1 MTTHRTLVLLS
12 ALACTALGGA
22 AVAQSL
28 GQAAAPAAPAA
39 PAAAKSVKDIKGCME
54 ANLVKRGALRD
65 LTLGMFDKEGKVRE
79 MKVRLYWKPSKSGG
93 SRVHLRIAEPP
104 AMLGSAYLMVQEGMG
119 EEVYFYL
126 PGADRALRITGQ
138 NMSEPL
144 WGTDFSYGEIKQ
156 VMGLLVSG
164 DTSRGADAAVGGRN
178 SFVLET
184 QTSAAETGYRKVVSY
199 VDQATCVL
207 LKSEFI
213 ASGDKPRKVLE
224 GDIGSLLQADKYW
237 TMLAYKMS
245 DLNRNTHTTLALSD
259 LSIDERLSEKLFS
272 PKEFYAYKP

>member
-1 MTTHRTLVLLS
+1 MIAHRTLVLLT
-12 ALACTALGGA
+12 ALAATALGGA
-22 AVAQSL
+22 AVAQS
-28 GQAAAPAAPAA
+28 QAAAPAAATPAA
-39 PAAAKSVKDIKGCME
+39 PKSVKDIKACME

-65 LTLGMFDKEGKVRE
+65 LQLGMFDKEGKVRD

-93 SRVHLRIAEPP
+93 SRVHLRIVEPV
-104 AMLGSAYLMVQEGMG
+104 AMVGSAYLMVQEGMG

-164 DTSRGADAAVGGRN
+164 NASRAADATVGGR
-178 SFVLET
+178 SAYVVET

-207 LKSEFI
+207 LKSEFV
-213 ASGDKPRKVLE
+213 ATGDKPRKVLE
-224 GDIGSLLQADKYW
+224 GDVALMLQADKYW
-237 TMLAYKMS
+237 TILGYKMT
-245 DLNRNTHTTLALSD
+245 DTTRGTYTSLALSD
-259 LSIDERLSEKLFS
+259 LSIDERLSEKLFA
-272 PKEFYAYKP
+272 PKEFFAFKP

>member
-1 MTTHRTLVLLS
+1 MIAHRTLVLLT
-12 ALACTALGGA
+12 ALAGTAVAGA

-28 GQAAAPAAPAA
+28 APATA
-39 PAAAKSVKDIKGCME
+39 PAAASAPKSVKEINACME

-65 LTLGMFDKEGKVRE
+65 LQLGMYDKEGKVRD

-93 SRVHLRIAEPP
+93 SRVHLRIVEPV
-104 AMLGSAYLMVQEGMG
+104 AMVGSAYLMVQEGRQ

-156 VMGLLVSG
+156 VMGLLVTG
-164 DTSRGADAAVGGRN
+164 DTVRGTDATVGGRGTY
-178 SFVLET
+178 VLET
-184 QTSAAETGYRKVVSY
+184 ATSAAETGYRKVVSY

-213 ASGDKPRKVLE
+213 ATGDKPRKVLE
-224 GDIGSLLQADKYW
+224 GDVTSMLQADKYW
-237 TMLAYKMS
+237 AMLSYKMT
-245 DLNRNTHTTLALSD
+245 DMNRNTHTMLALSD

-272 PKEFYAYKP
+272 PKEFYAYTP

>member
-1 MTTHRTLVLLS
+1 MIAHRTLVLLM
-12 ALACTALGGA
+12 ALAATALGGA
-22 AVAQSL
+22 AVAQS
-28 GQAAAPAAPAA
+28 QSAA
-39 PAAAKSVKDIKGCME
+39 PAAATPAAPKSVKDIKACME

-65 LTLGMFDKEGKVRE
+65 LQLGMFDKEGKVRD

-93 SRVHLRIAEPP
+93 SRVHLRIVEPV
-104 AMLGSAYLMVQEGMG
+104 AMVGSAYLMVQEGMG

-156 VMGLLVSG
+156 VMGLLVAG
-164 DTSRGADAAVGGRN
+164 DTSRGADATVGGRT
-178 SFVLET
+178 SYVLET
-184 QTSAAETGYRKVVSY
+184 QTSTAETGYRKVVSY

-207 LKSEFI
+207 MKSEFV
-213 ASGDKPRKVLE
+213 ATGDKPRKVLE
-224 GDIGSLLQADKYW
+224 GDVASMLQADKYW
-237 TMLAYKMS
+237 TMLSYKMT
-245 DLNRNTHTTLALSD
+245 DVNRNTYTQLALSD

-272 PKEFYAYKP
+272 PKEFFAYTP

>member
-1 MTTHRTLVLLS
+1 MIAHRTLVLLT
-12 ALACTALGGA
+12 ALAGTALGGA
-22 AVAQSL
+22 AVAQS
-28 GQAAAPAAPAA
+28 QAPAAAPAAATPAA
-39 PAAAKSVKDIKGCME
+39 PKSVKDIKACME

-65 LTLGMFDKEGKVRE
+65 LQLGMFDKEGKVRD

-93 SRVHLRIAEPP
+93 SRVHLRIVEPV
-104 AMLGSAYLMVQEGMG
+104 AMIGSAYLMVQEGMS

-164 DTSRGADAAVGGRN
+164 NASRAADATVGGR
-178 SFVLET
+178 SAYVVET

-207 LKSEFI
+207 LKSEFV
-213 ASGDKPRKVLE
+213 ATGDKPRKVLE
-224 GDIGSLLQADKYW
+224 GDVASMLQADKYW
-237 TMLAYKMS
+237 TMLSYKMT
-245 DLNRNTHTTLALSD
+245 DVNRNTYTQMALSD

-272 PKEFYAYKP
+272 PKEFFAYTP